1 MPFMKKEE
9 LMAEAERLGL
19 DISGMKYQE
28 QVAAVSAAL
37 RGDSPKDPVA
47 DPKPVEKHEMGI
59 PKEEMERRRN
69 IEYGRQVLN
78 EAMGRRI
85 IIAPGI
91 KPPENPGTAMTAN
104 KYDEVLDPE
113 MEVEEISYGL
123 DSLGNPFG
131 DVANNGTFRIVGRS
145 RNRVVG
151 KASIPK
157 ENAQIQFT
165 VGEDWFPVIIDSVTG
180 QRGYP
185 FKRYVKPYLI
195 RAGVYEDYRDRFDSK
210 KYPNNCFYISGWSCV
225 DKDLVDWI
233 MEDVNRKSREKHD
246 K

>member
-9 LMAEAERLGL
+9 LQAEAERLGI

-37 RGDSPKDPVA
+37 RNDSSQIPVA
-47 DPKPVEKHEMGI
+47 NPKPVEEKQVN
-59 PKEEMERRRN
+59 PEEMKRRRN
-69 IEYGRQVLN
+69 IEYGRQLLDEVR
-78 EAMGRRI
+78 GRRI
-85 IIAPGI
+85 IVAPGI
-91 KPPENPGTAMTAN
+91 RPPENPGVAMTAN
-104 KYDEVLDPE
+104 KYDEELDSE
-113 MEVEEISYGL
+113 MDVEEISYGL

-131 DVANNGTFRIVGRS
+131 DVANNGTFRVVGRS
-145 RNRVVG
+145 QKKVVG

-165 VGEDWFPVIIDSVTG
+165 VGEDWFPVIIDSTTG

-195 RAGVYEDYRDRFDSK
+195 KAGVYEDYRDRFDSK
-210 KYPNNCFYISGWSCV
+210 KYPGNCFYISGWSCV

-233 MEDVNRKSREKHD
+233 FEDINRKAREQHERQ
-246 K
+246 